1 MRGKFLVLEG
11 TEGTGKS
18 TNLEFISQK
27 INAAG
32 IELVVTR
39 EPGGT
44 PLAEE
49 IREVLLTPR
58 EEKVDAIAELLLIFA
73 ARAQHINQVIRPALE
88 AGKWVL
94 SDRFTDATF
103 AYQGGGRKLPKDV
116 ILELETMVQK
126 ELQPD
131 LVFYLDIDVE
141 IGLQRARARADL
153 DRFEQE
159 EIAFF
164 EDVRAAYL
172 ARIAAAPERYYRV
185 DASQALDKVQYAIS
199 KKLDE
204 ILAVSKAG

>member
-18 TNLEFISQK
+18 TNLEFISEK
-27 INAAG
+27 ITAAG
-32 IELVVTR
+32 IDLIITR

-49 IREVLLTPR
+49 IREILLTPR
-58 EEKVDAIAELLLIFA
+58 EEKVDAVTELLLIFA
-73 ARAQHINQVIRPALE
+73 ARAQHLSQVIQPALD

-103 AYQGGGRKLPKDV
+103 AYQGGGRKLPKDL
-116 ILELETMVQK
+116 ILELEIMVQK

-131 LVFYLDIDVE
+131 LVFYLDVDVA
-141 IGLQRARARADL
+141 IGLQRARERADP

-159 EIAFF
+159 ELAFF

-172 ARIAAAPERYYRV
+172 ARISAAPERYFIV
-185 DASQALDKVQYAIS
+185 DASQSLENVQRDLA

-204 ILAVSKAG
+204 LVSQ